1 MTIRHINIFL
11 AVCEAGENT
20 TKAAE
25 LLHMSQPAVSLAIR
39 ELEDYYGVALFDR
52 IGRRL
57 CITEAGKRFWEYA
70 SHIST
75 MFDDMEKTLRDW
87 GHLGVLRVGA
97 SITVGSRFLPGYVK
111 TFLSQ
116 HPGLEIRAQIA
127 STEVLTG
134 NMIVRNVTIDVSNPG
149 GLSTSQ
155 SASAT
160 VNGVGSSSGGTF
172 AYASSGQITAKAAGD
187 LDTLSVKEGDRVEK
201 GTVLY
206 ELDPAEAQKATEEAK
221 KSLTEAEKG
230 VTAAAE
236 RLQAAQKQLAETE
249 EEYQK
254 LLASKADLTVTAP
267 FDGKL
272 VEAASLLPDAEIT
285 AGQKLATLVSSNRLK
300 LSLYYSYA
308 YLDQLQVGQEA
319 AVSIPAVMASVPG
332 KISEINKVEFVT
344 PEGSK
349 CFEVVVA
356 LDNPGTLTEGMA
368 ASAGLTVGG
377 QAVYPYQNGKLAYQ
391 ETREVTAKV
400 PGPLKTSFLHNHAP
414 VKKGQAILV
423 LGPDELDKQ
432 LEEKRESVT
441 SARESV
447 DSARTAVES
456 AQETLASAR
465 DKVKKALEQEADM
478 AVKAP
483 ITGTVLTCLLEQG
496 EKADAGQLGILL
508 ADTSVMRIDIQV
520 DERNVSRVKTGMTCT
535 ITQTG
540 LGGEENTFEGTVESV
555 SLTGKS
561 ENGVSFFPAVVKVDN
576 GDGAMLNGMSIEY
589 ELVLAQSEDCL
600 VVPAQAVQYTEQGSC
615 LFVKADRRPD
625 NAVDL
630 GDGVEIPRGFYAV
643 PVETGLSNSAQVEIK
658 SGVEEGMEVFTQK
671 LVESGSSFDMM

>member
-1 MTIRHINIFL
+1 MRLLQKKEGAPAKGLPRRILPLALAAAVLAAGGFGAVRLLGGGGGGEQIVTDLVTRDTIQST
-11 AVCEAGENT
+11 VKGSG
-20 TKAAE
+20 AASARE
-25 LLHMSQPAVSLAIR
+25 SVSL
-39 ELEDYYGVALFDR
+39 
-52 IGRRL
+52 
-57 CITEAGKRFWEYA
+57 
-70 SHIST
+70 
-75 MFDDMEKTLRDW
+75 
-87 GHLGVLRVGA
+87 
-97 SITVGSRFLPGYVK
+97 
-111 TFLSQ
+111 
-116 HPGLEIRAQIA
+116 
-127 STEVLTG
+127 
-134 NMIVRNVTIDVSNPG
+134 NPPV
-149 GLSTSQ
+149 
-155 SASAT
+155 SAT
-160 VNGVGSSSGGTF
+160 VL
-172 AYASSGQITAKAAGD
+172 A
-187 LDTLSVKEGDRVEK
+187 LHVKEGDRVEK

-236 RLQAAQKQLAETE
+236 RLQAAQKQLSETE

-285 AGQKLATLVSSNRLK
+285 AGQKIATLVSSNRLK

-308 YLDQLQVGQEA
+308 YLDQLRVGQEA

-496 EKADAGQLGILL
+496 EKADSGQLGILL

>member
-1 MTIRHINIFL
+1 MRLFQKKEGAPAKGLPRRILPLALAAALLAAGGFGAVRLLGGGGGGEQIVTDLVTRDTIQST
-11 AVCEAGENT
+11 VKGSG
-20 TKAAE
+20 AASARE
-25 LLHMSQPAVSLAIR
+25 SVSL
-39 ELEDYYGVALFDR
+39 
-52 IGRRL
+52 
-57 CITEAGKRFWEYA
+57 
-70 SHIST
+70 
-75 MFDDMEKTLRDW
+75 
-87 GHLGVLRVGA
+87 
-97 SITVGSRFLPGYVK
+97 
-111 TFLSQ
+111 
-116 HPGLEIRAQIA
+116 
-127 STEVLTG
+127 
-134 NMIVRNVTIDVSNPG
+134 NPPV
-149 GLSTSQ
+149 
-155 SASAT
+155 SAT
-160 VNGVGSSSGGTF
+160 VL
-172 AYASSGQITAKAAGD
+172 A
-187 LDTLSVKEGDRVEK
+187 LHVKEGDRVEK

-236 RLQAAQKQLAETE
+236 RLQAAQKQLSETE

-308 YLDQLQVGQEA
+308 YLDQLRVGQEA

-496 EKADAGQLGILL
+496 EKADSGQLGILL

>member
-1 MTIRHINIFL
+1 MRLFQKKEGAPAKGLPRRILPLALAAAVLAAGGFGAVRLLGGGGGGEQIVTDLVTRDTIQST
-11 AVCEAGENT
+11 VKGSG
-20 TKAAE
+20 AASARE
-25 LLHMSQPAVSLAIR
+25 SVSL
-39 ELEDYYGVALFDR
+39 
-52 IGRRL
+52 
-57 CITEAGKRFWEYA
+57 
-70 SHIST
+70 
-75 MFDDMEKTLRDW
+75 
-87 GHLGVLRVGA
+87 
-97 SITVGSRFLPGYVK
+97 
-111 TFLSQ
+111 
-116 HPGLEIRAQIA
+116 
-127 STEVLTG
+127 
-134 NMIVRNVTIDVSNPG
+134 NPPV
-149 GLSTSQ
+149 
-155 SASAT
+155 SAT
-160 VNGVGSSSGGTF
+160 VL
-172 AYASSGQITAKAAGD
+172 A
-187 LDTLSVKEGDRVEK
+187 LHVKEGDRVEK

-236 RLQAAQKQLAETE
+236 RLQAAQKQLSETE

-308 YLDQLQVGQEA
+308 YLDQLRVGQEA

-332 KISEINKVEFVT
+332 KISQINKVEFVT

-456 AQETLASAR
+456 AQEALASAR
-465 DKVKKALEQEADM
+465 EKVKKALEQEADM
-478 AVKAP
+478 AVRAP

-508 ADTSVMRIDIQV
+508 ADTSEMRIDIQV
-520 DERNVSRVKTGMTCT
+520 DERNVSRVKNGMTCT

>member
-1 MTIRHINIFL
+1 MRLFQKKEGAPAKGLPRRILPLALAAAVLAAGGFGAVRLLGGVGGGEQIVTDLVTRDTIQST
-11 AVCEAGENT
+11 VKGSG
-20 TKAAE
+20 AASARE
-25 LLHMSQPAVSLAIR
+25 SVSL
-39 ELEDYYGVALFDR
+39 
-52 IGRRL
+52 
-57 CITEAGKRFWEYA
+57 
-70 SHIST
+70 
-75 MFDDMEKTLRDW
+75 
-87 GHLGVLRVGA
+87 
-97 SITVGSRFLPGYVK
+97 
-111 TFLSQ
+111 
-116 HPGLEIRAQIA
+116 
-127 STEVLTG
+127 
-134 NMIVRNVTIDVSNPG
+134 NPPV
-149 GLSTSQ
+149 
-155 SASAT
+155 SAT
-160 VNGVGSSSGGTF
+160 VL
-172 AYASSGQITAKAAGD
+172 A
-187 LDTLSVKEGDRVEK
+187 LHVKEGDRVEK

-236 RLQAAQKQLAETE
+236 RLQAAQKQLSETE

-308 YLDQLQVGQEA
+308 YLDQLRVGQEA

-496 EKADAGQLGILL
+496 EKADSGQLGILL

-630 GDGVEIPRGFYAV
+630 GDGVDIPRGFYAV

>member
-1 MTIRHINIFL
+1 MRLFQKKEGAPAKGLPRRILPLALAAAVLAAGGFGAVRLLGGGGGGEQIVTDLVTRDTIQST
-11 AVCEAGENT
+11 VKGSG
-20 TKAAE
+20 AASARE
-25 LLHMSQPAVSLAIR
+25 SVSL
-39 ELEDYYGVALFDR
+39 
-52 IGRRL
+52 
-57 CITEAGKRFWEYA
+57 
-70 SHIST
+70 
-75 MFDDMEKTLRDW
+75 
-87 GHLGVLRVGA
+87 
-97 SITVGSRFLPGYVK
+97 
-111 TFLSQ
+111 
-116 HPGLEIRAQIA
+116 
-127 STEVLTG
+127 
-134 NMIVRNVTIDVSNPG
+134 NPPV
-149 GLSTSQ
+149 
-155 SASAT
+155 SAT
-160 VNGVGSSSGGTF
+160 VL
-172 AYASSGQITAKAAGD
+172 A
-187 LDTLSVKEGDRVEK
+187 LHVKEGDRVEK

-236 RLQAAQKQLAETE
+236 RLQAAQKQLSETE

-308 YLDQLQVGQEA
+308 YLDQLRVGQEA

-423 LGPDELDKQ
+423 LGPNELDKQ

>member
-1 MTIRHINIFL
+1 MTQLRKNMEQAGGTRRGLPRKLLAVTLTAALLAAGGYGAVRLLGSRSGGEQIVTDIVTRDTIRST
-11 AVCEAGENT
+11 VKGT
-20 TKAAE
+20 GAASARE
-25 LLHMSQPAVSLAIR
+25 SVSL
-39 ELEDYYGVALFDR
+39 
-52 IGRRL
+52 
-57 CITEAGKRFWEYA
+57 
-70 SHIST
+70 
-75 MFDDMEKTLRDW
+75 
-87 GHLGVLRVGA
+87 
-97 SITVGSRFLPGYVK
+97 
-111 TFLSQ
+111 
-116 HPGLEIRAQIA
+116 
-127 STEVLTG
+127 
-134 NMIVRNVTIDVSNPG
+134 NPPA
-149 GLSTSQ
+149 T
-155 SASAT
+155 AT
-160 VNGVGSSSGGTF
+160 VL
-172 AYASSGQITAKAAGD
+172 A
-187 LDTLSVKEGDRVEK
+187 LHVKEGDRVEK

-206 ELDPAEAQKATEEAK
+206 ELDPAEVQKATEEAR
-221 KSLTEAEKG
+221 KSLAEAEKG
-230 VTAAAE
+230 VASAAE
-236 RLQAAQKQLAETE
+236 RLQAAQKQLSEVE
-249 EEYQK
+249 REYQK
-254 LLASKADLTVTAP
+254 LQESRAELTVTAP

-272 VEAASLLPDAEIT
+272 VDVATLLPDAEVS

-308 YLDQLQVGQEA
+308 YLEQLQVGQ
-319 AVSIPAVMASVPG
+319 AVSVSVPAVMASLPG
-332 KISEINKVEFVT
+332 SISEINRVEFIT

-349 CFEVVVA
+349 CFEVVVS
-356 LDNPGTLTEGMA
+356 LDNPGTLTEGMT
-368 ASAGLTVGG
+368 ASAALTAADGS
-377 QAVYPYQNGKLAYQ
+377 AIYPYQGGKLAYQ
-391 ETREVTAKV
+391 ELREVAAKV
-400 PGPLKTSFLHNHAP
+400 AGPLKTSYLNNYAP
-414 VKKGQAILV
+414 VKKGQTILV
-423 LGPDELDKQ
+423 LGPEELEKQ
-432 LEEKRESVT
+432 LEEKRESVQ

-447 DSARTAVES
+447 NSAQTAAESAR
-456 AQETLASAR
+456 ETLAGAQDR
-465 DKVKKALEQEADM
+465 VKKALEQEETM

-483 ITGTVLTCLLEQG
+483 ISGTVLTCLLEQG

>member
-1 MTIRHINIFL
+1 MRLFQKKEGAPAKGLPRRILPLALAAAVLAAGGFGAVRLLGGGGGGEQIVTDLVTRDTIQST
-11 AVCEAGENT
+11 VKGSG
-20 TKAAE
+20 AASARE
-25 LLHMSQPAVSLAIR
+25 SVSL
-39 ELEDYYGVALFDR
+39 
-52 IGRRL
+52 
-57 CITEAGKRFWEYA
+57 
-70 SHIST
+70 
-75 MFDDMEKTLRDW
+75 
-87 GHLGVLRVGA
+87 
-97 SITVGSRFLPGYVK
+97 
-111 TFLSQ
+111 
-116 HPGLEIRAQIA
+116 
-127 STEVLTG
+127 
-134 NMIVRNVTIDVSNPG
+134 NPPV
-149 GLSTSQ
+149 
-155 SASAT
+155 SAT
-160 VNGVGSSSGGTF
+160 VL
-172 AYASSGQITAKAAGD
+172 A
-187 LDTLSVKEGDRVEK
+187 LHVKEGDRVEK

-236 RLQAAQKQLAETE
+236 RLQAAQKQLSETE

-285 AGQKLATLVSSNRLK
+285 AGQKIATLVSSNRLK

-308 YLDQLQVGQEA
+308 YLDQLRVGQEA

-368 ASAGLTVGG
+368 ASAGLTVVG

-391 ETREVTAKV
+391 ETLEVTAKV

>member
-1 MTIRHINIFL
+1 MRLFQKKEGAPAKGLPRRILPLALAAAVLAAGGFGAVRLLGGVGGGEQIVTDLVTRDTIQST
-11 AVCEAGENT
+11 VKGSG
-20 TKAAE
+20 AASARE
-25 LLHMSQPAVSLAIR
+25 SVSL
-39 ELEDYYGVALFDR
+39 
-52 IGRRL
+52 
-57 CITEAGKRFWEYA
+57 
-70 SHIST
+70 
-75 MFDDMEKTLRDW
+75 
-87 GHLGVLRVGA
+87 
-97 SITVGSRFLPGYVK
+97 
-111 TFLSQ
+111 
-116 HPGLEIRAQIA
+116 
-127 STEVLTG
+127 
-134 NMIVRNVTIDVSNPG
+134 NPPV
-149 GLSTSQ
+149 
-155 SASAT
+155 SAT
-160 VNGVGSSSGGTF
+160 VL
-172 AYASSGQITAKAAGD
+172 A
-187 LDTLSVKEGDRVEK
+187 LHVKEGDRVEK

-236 RLQAAQKQLAETE
+236 RLQAAQKQLSETE

-285 AGQKLATLVSSNRLK
+285 AGQKIATLVSSNRLK

-308 YLDQLQVGQEA
+308 YLDQLRVGQEA

-496 EKADAGQLGILL
+496 EKADSGQLGILL

-540 LGGEENTFEGTVESV
+540 LVGEENTFEGTVESV

>member
-1 MTIRHINIFL
+1 MRLFQKKEGAPAKGLPRRILPLALAAAVLAAGGFGAVRLLGGVGGGEQIVTDLVTRDTIQST
-11 AVCEAGENT
+11 VKGSG
-20 TKAAE
+20 AASARE
-25 LLHMSQPAVSLAIR
+25 SVSL
-39 ELEDYYGVALFDR
+39 
-52 IGRRL
+52 
-57 CITEAGKRFWEYA
+57 
-70 SHIST
+70 
-75 MFDDMEKTLRDW
+75 
-87 GHLGVLRVGA
+87 
-97 SITVGSRFLPGYVK
+97 
-111 TFLSQ
+111 
-116 HPGLEIRAQIA
+116 
-127 STEVLTG
+127 
-134 NMIVRNVTIDVSNPG
+134 NPPV
-149 GLSTSQ
+149 
-155 SASAT
+155 SAT
-160 VNGVGSSSGGTF
+160 VL
-172 AYASSGQITAKAAGD
+172 A
-187 LDTLSVKEGDRVEK
+187 LHVKEGDRVEK

-236 RLQAAQKQLAETE
+236 RLQAAQKQLSETE

-308 YLDQLQVGQEA
+308 YLDQLRVGQEA

-456 AQETLASAR
+456 AQETLTSAR

-496 EKADAGQLGILL
+496 EKADSGQLGILL

>member
-1 MTIRHINIFL
+1 MRLFQKKEGAPAKGLPRRILPLALAAAVLAAGGFGAVRLLGGVGGGEQIVTDLVTRDTIQST
-11 AVCEAGENT
+11 VKGSG
-20 TKAAE
+20 AASARE
-25 LLHMSQPAVSLAIR
+25 SVSL
-39 ELEDYYGVALFDR
+39 
-52 IGRRL
+52 
-57 CITEAGKRFWEYA
+57 
-70 SHIST
+70 
-75 MFDDMEKTLRDW
+75 
-87 GHLGVLRVGA
+87 
-97 SITVGSRFLPGYVK
+97 
-111 TFLSQ
+111 
-116 HPGLEIRAQIA
+116 
-127 STEVLTG
+127 
-134 NMIVRNVTIDVSNPG
+134 NPPV
-149 GLSTSQ
+149 
-155 SASAT
+155 SAT
-160 VNGVGSSSGGTF
+160 VL
-172 AYASSGQITAKAAGD
+172 A
-187 LDTLSVKEGDRVEK
+187 LHVKEGDRVEK

-236 RLQAAQKQLAETE
+236 RLQAAQKQLSETE

-308 YLDQLQVGQEA
+308 YLDQLRVGQEA
-319 AVSIPAVMASVPG
+319 AVSIPAVMASIPG

-496 EKADAGQLGILL
+496 EKADSGQLGILL

>member
-1 MTIRHINIFL
+1 MRLFQKKEGAPAKGLPRRILPLALAAAVLTAGGFGAVRLLGGGGGGEQIVTDLVTRDTIQST
-11 AVCEAGENT
+11 VKGSG
-20 TKAAE
+20 AASARE
-25 LLHMSQPAVSLAIR
+25 SVSL
-39 ELEDYYGVALFDR
+39 
-52 IGRRL
+52 
-57 CITEAGKRFWEYA
+57 
-70 SHIST
+70 
-75 MFDDMEKTLRDW
+75 
-87 GHLGVLRVGA
+87 
-97 SITVGSRFLPGYVK
+97 
-111 TFLSQ
+111 
-116 HPGLEIRAQIA
+116 
-127 STEVLTG
+127 
-134 NMIVRNVTIDVSNPG
+134 NPPV
-149 GLSTSQ
+149 
-155 SASAT
+155 SAT
-160 VNGVGSSSGGTF
+160 VL
-172 AYASSGQITAKAAGD
+172 A
-187 LDTLSVKEGDRVEK
+187 LHVKEGDRVEK

-236 RLQAAQKQLAETE
+236 RLQAAQKQLSETE
-249 EEYQK
+249 EEFQK

-285 AGQKLATLVSSNRLK
+285 AGQKIATLVSSNRLK

-308 YLDQLQVGQEA
+308 YLDQLRVGQEA

-456 AQETLASAR
+456 AQETLTSAR

-496 EKADAGQLGILL
+496 EKADSGQLGILL

>member
-1 MTIRHINIFL
+1 MRLFQKKEGAPAKGLPRRILPLALAAAVLAAGGFGAVRLLGGVGGGEQIVTDLVTRDTIQST
-11 AVCEAGENT
+11 VKGSG
-20 TKAAE
+20 AASARE
-25 LLHMSQPAVSLAIR
+25 SVSL
-39 ELEDYYGVALFDR
+39 
-52 IGRRL
+52 
-57 CITEAGKRFWEYA
+57 
-70 SHIST
+70 
-75 MFDDMEKTLRDW
+75 
-87 GHLGVLRVGA
+87 
-97 SITVGSRFLPGYVK
+97 
-111 TFLSQ
+111 
-116 HPGLEIRAQIA
+116 
-127 STEVLTG
+127 
-134 NMIVRNVTIDVSNPG
+134 NPPV
-149 GLSTSQ
+149 
-155 SASAT
+155 SAT
-160 VNGVGSSSGGTF
+160 VL
-172 AYASSGQITAKAAGD
+172 A
-187 LDTLSVKEGDRVEK
+187 LHVKEGDRVEK

-221 KSLTEAEKG
+221 KSLTEADKG

-236 RLQAAQKQLAETE
+236 RLQAAQKQLSETE

-285 AGQKLATLVSSNRLK
+285 AGQKIATLVSSNRLK

-308 YLDQLQVGQEA
+308 YLDQLRVGQEA

-456 AQETLASAR
+456 AQETLTSAR

-496 EKADAGQLGILL
+496 EKADSGQLGILL

>member
-1 MTIRHINIFL
+1 MRLFQKKEGAPAKGLPRRILPLALAAAVLAAGGFGAVRLLGGGGGGEQIVTDLVTRDTIQST
-11 AVCEAGENT
+11 VKGSG
-20 TKAAE
+20 AASARE
-25 LLHMSQPAVSLAIR
+25 SVSL
-39 ELEDYYGVALFDR
+39 
-52 IGRRL
+52 
-57 CITEAGKRFWEYA
+57 
-70 SHIST
+70 
-75 MFDDMEKTLRDW
+75 
-87 GHLGVLRVGA
+87 
-97 SITVGSRFLPGYVK
+97 
-111 TFLSQ
+111 
-116 HPGLEIRAQIA
+116 
-127 STEVLTG
+127 
-134 NMIVRNVTIDVSNPG
+134 NPPV
-149 GLSTSQ
+149 
-155 SASAT
+155 SAT
-160 VNGVGSSSGGTF
+160 VL
-172 AYASSGQITAKAAGD
+172 A
-187 LDTLSVKEGDRVEK
+187 LHVKEGDRVEK

-236 RLQAAQKQLAETE
+236 RLQAAQKQLSETE

-285 AGQKLATLVSSNRLK
+285 AGQKIATLVSSNRLK

-308 YLDQLQVGQEA
+308 YLDQLRVGQEA

-456 AQETLASAR
+456 AQEALTSAR

>member
-1 MTIRHINIFL
+1 MRLFQKKEGAPAKGLPRRILPLALAAALLAAGGFGAVRLLGGGGGGEQIVTDLVTRDTIQST
-11 AVCEAGENT
+11 VKGSG
-20 TKAAE
+20 AASARE
-25 LLHMSQPAVSLAIR
+25 SVSL
-39 ELEDYYGVALFDR
+39 
-52 IGRRL
+52 
-57 CITEAGKRFWEYA
+57 
-70 SHIST
+70 
-75 MFDDMEKTLRDW
+75 
-87 GHLGVLRVGA
+87 
-97 SITVGSRFLPGYVK
+97 
-111 TFLSQ
+111 
-116 HPGLEIRAQIA
+116 
-127 STEVLTG
+127 
-134 NMIVRNVTIDVSNPG
+134 NPPV
-149 GLSTSQ
+149 
-155 SASAT
+155 SAT
-160 VNGVGSSSGGTF
+160 VL
-172 AYASSGQITAKAAGD
+172 A
-187 LDTLSVKEGDRVEK
+187 LHVKEGDRVEK

-236 RLQAAQKQLAETE
+236 RLQAAQKQLSETE

-308 YLDQLQVGQEA
+308 YLDQLRVGQEA

>member
-1 MTIRHINIFL
+1 MRLFQKKEGAPAKGLPRRILPLALAAAVLAAGGFGAVRLLGGGGGGEQIVTDLVTRDTIQST
-11 AVCEAGENT
+11 VKGSG
-20 TKAAE
+20 AASARE
-25 LLHMSQPAVSLAIR
+25 SVSL
-39 ELEDYYGVALFDR
+39 
-52 IGRRL
+52 
-57 CITEAGKRFWEYA
+57 
-70 SHIST
+70 
-75 MFDDMEKTLRDW
+75 
-87 GHLGVLRVGA
+87 
-97 SITVGSRFLPGYVK
+97 
-111 TFLSQ
+111 
-116 HPGLEIRAQIA
+116 
-127 STEVLTG
+127 
-134 NMIVRNVTIDVSNPG
+134 NPPV
-149 GLSTSQ
+149 
-155 SASAT
+155 SAT
-160 VNGVGSSSGGTF
+160 VL
-172 AYASSGQITAKAAGD
+172 A
-187 LDTLSVKEGDRVEK
+187 LHVKEGDRVDK

-236 RLQAAQKQLAETE
+236 RLQAAQKQLSETE

-285 AGQKLATLVSSNRLK
+285 AGQKIATLVSSNRLK

-308 YLDQLQVGQEA
+308 YLDQLRVGQEA

-496 EKADAGQLGILL
+496 EKADSGQLGILL

>member
-1 MTIRHINIFL
+1 MRLFQKKEGAPAKGLPRRILPLALAAAVLAAGGFGAVRLLGGGGGGEQIVTDLVTRDTIQST
-11 AVCEAGENT
+11 VKGSG
-20 TKAAE
+20 AASARE
-25 LLHMSQPAVSLAIR
+25 SVSL
-39 ELEDYYGVALFDR
+39 
-52 IGRRL
+52 
-57 CITEAGKRFWEYA
+57 
-70 SHIST
+70 
-75 MFDDMEKTLRDW
+75 
-87 GHLGVLRVGA
+87 
-97 SITVGSRFLPGYVK
+97 
-111 TFLSQ
+111 
-116 HPGLEIRAQIA
+116 
-127 STEVLTG
+127 
-134 NMIVRNVTIDVSNPG
+134 NPPV
-149 GLSTSQ
+149 
-155 SASAT
+155 SAT
-160 VNGVGSSSGGTF
+160 VL
-172 AYASSGQITAKAAGD
+172 A
-187 LDTLSVKEGDRVEK
+187 LHVKEGDRVDK

-236 RLQAAQKQLAETE
+236 RLQAAQKQLSETE

-308 YLDQLQVGQEA
+308 YLDQLRVGQEA

>member
-1 MTIRHINIFL
+1 MRLFQKKEGAPAKGLPRRILPLALAAALLAAGGFGAVRLLGGGGGGEQIVTDLVTRDTIQST
-11 AVCEAGENT
+11 VKGSG
-20 TKAAE
+20 AASARE
-25 LLHMSQPAVSLAIR
+25 SVSL
-39 ELEDYYGVALFDR
+39 
-52 IGRRL
+52 
-57 CITEAGKRFWEYA
+57 
-70 SHIST
+70 
-75 MFDDMEKTLRDW
+75 
-87 GHLGVLRVGA
+87 
-97 SITVGSRFLPGYVK
+97 
-111 TFLSQ
+111 
-116 HPGLEIRAQIA
+116 
-127 STEVLTG
+127 
-134 NMIVRNVTIDVSNPG
+134 NPPV
-149 GLSTSQ
+149 
-155 SASAT
+155 SAT
-160 VNGVGSSSGGTF
+160 VL
-172 AYASSGQITAKAAGD
+172 A
-187 LDTLSVKEGDRVEK
+187 LHVKEGDRVEK

-236 RLQAAQKQLAETE
+236 RLQAAQKQLSETE

-308 YLDQLQVGQEA
+308 YLDQLRVGQEA

-456 AQETLASAR
+456 AQETLTSAR

-496 EKADAGQLGILL
+496 EKADSGQLGILL

>member
-1 MTIRHINIFL
+1 MRLFQKKEGAPAKGLPRRILPLALAAAVLAAGGFGAVRLLGGVGGGEQIVTDLVTRDTIQST
-11 AVCEAGENT
+11 VKGSG
-20 TKAAE
+20 AASARE
-25 LLHMSQPAVSLAIR
+25 SVSL
-39 ELEDYYGVALFDR
+39 
-52 IGRRL
+52 
-57 CITEAGKRFWEYA
+57 
-70 SHIST
+70 
-75 MFDDMEKTLRDW
+75 
-87 GHLGVLRVGA
+87 
-97 SITVGSRFLPGYVK
+97 
-111 TFLSQ
+111 
-116 HPGLEIRAQIA
+116 
-127 STEVLTG
+127 
-134 NMIVRNVTIDVSNPG
+134 NPPV
-149 GLSTSQ
+149 
-155 SASAT
+155 SAT
-160 VNGVGSSSGGTF
+160 VL
-172 AYASSGQITAKAAGD
+172 A
-187 LDTLSVKEGDRVEK
+187 LHVKEGDRVEK

-221 KSLTEAEKG
+221 KSLTEADKG

-236 RLQAAQKQLAETE
+236 RLQAAQKQLSETE

-308 YLDQLQVGQEA
+308 YLDQLRVGQEA

-496 EKADAGQLGILL
+496 EKADSGQLGILL

>member
-1 MTIRHINIFL
+1 MRLFQKKEGTPAKGLPRRILPLALAAAVLAAGGFGAVRLLGGVGGGEQIVTDLVTRDTIQST
-11 AVCEAGENT
+11 VKGSG
-20 TKAAE
+20 AASARE
-25 LLHMSQPAVSLAIR
+25 SVSL
-39 ELEDYYGVALFDR
+39 
-52 IGRRL
+52 
-57 CITEAGKRFWEYA
+57 
-70 SHIST
+70 
-75 MFDDMEKTLRDW
+75 
-87 GHLGVLRVGA
+87 
-97 SITVGSRFLPGYVK
+97 
-111 TFLSQ
+111 
-116 HPGLEIRAQIA
+116 
-127 STEVLTG
+127 
-134 NMIVRNVTIDVSNPG
+134 NPPV
-149 GLSTSQ
+149 
-155 SASAT
+155 SAT
-160 VNGVGSSSGGTF
+160 VL
-172 AYASSGQITAKAAGD
+172 A
-187 LDTLSVKEGDRVEK
+187 LHVKEGDRVEK

-236 RLQAAQKQLAETE
+236 RLQAAQKQLSETE
-249 EEYQK
+249 EEFQK

-285 AGQKLATLVSSNRLK
+285 AGQKIATLVSSNRLK

-308 YLDQLQVGQEA
+308 YLDQLRVGQEA

-414 VKKGQAILV
+414 VKQGQAILV

-600 VVPAQAVQYTEQGSC
+600 VVPSQAVQYTEQGSC

>member
-1 MTIRHINIFL
+1 MRLFQKKEGAPAKGLPRRILPLALAAAVLAAGGFGAVRLLGGGGGGEQIVTDLVTRDTIQST
-11 AVCEAGENT
+11 VKGSG
-20 TKAAE
+20 AASARE
-25 LLHMSQPAVSLAIR
+25 SVSL
-39 ELEDYYGVALFDR
+39 
-52 IGRRL
+52 
-57 CITEAGKRFWEYA
+57 
-70 SHIST
+70 
-75 MFDDMEKTLRDW
+75 
-87 GHLGVLRVGA
+87 
-97 SITVGSRFLPGYVK
+97 
-111 TFLSQ
+111 
-116 HPGLEIRAQIA
+116 
-127 STEVLTG
+127 
-134 NMIVRNVTIDVSNPG
+134 NPPV
-149 GLSTSQ
+149 
-155 SASAT
+155 SAT
-160 VNGVGSSSGGTF
+160 VL
-172 AYASSGQITAKAAGD
+172 A
-187 LDTLSVKEGDRVEK
+187 LHVKEGDRVEK

-236 RLQAAQKQLAETE
+236 RLQAAQKQLSETE

-308 YLDQLQVGQEA
+308 YLDQLRVGQEA

-432 LEEKRESVT
+432 LEEKRESVI

-496 EKADAGQLGILL
+496 EKADSGQLGILL

>member
-1 MTIRHINIFL
+1 MRLFQKKEGAPAKGLPRRILPLALAAAVLAAGGFGAVRLLGGGGGGEQIVTDLVTRDTIQST
-11 AVCEAGENT
+11 VKGSG
-20 TKAAE
+20 AASARE
-25 LLHMSQPAVSLAIR
+25 SVSL
-39 ELEDYYGVALFDR
+39 
-52 IGRRL
+52 
-57 CITEAGKRFWEYA
+57 
-70 SHIST
+70 
-75 MFDDMEKTLRDW
+75 
-87 GHLGVLRVGA
+87 
-97 SITVGSRFLPGYVK
+97 
-111 TFLSQ
+111 
-116 HPGLEIRAQIA
+116 
-127 STEVLTG
+127 
-134 NMIVRNVTIDVSNPG
+134 NPPV
-149 GLSTSQ
+149 
-155 SASAT
+155 SAT
-160 VNGVGSSSGGTF
+160 VL
-172 AYASSGQITAKAAGD
+172 A
-187 LDTLSVKEGDRVEK
+187 LHVKEGDRVEK

-236 RLQAAQKQLAETE
+236 RLQAAQKQLSETE

-272 VEAASLLPDAEIT
+272 VEAASLLPDTEIT
-285 AGQKLATLVSSNRLK
+285 AGQKIATLVISNRLK

-308 YLDQLQVGQEA
+308 YLDQLRVGQEA

-561 ENGVSFFPAVVKVDN
+561 EKGVSFFPAVVKVDN

>member
-1 MTIRHINIFL
+1 MRLFQKKEGAPAKGLPRRILPLALAAAVLAAGGFGAVRLLGGVGGGEQIVTDLVTRDTIQST
-11 AVCEAGENT
+11 VKGSG
-20 TKAAE
+20 AASARE
-25 LLHMSQPAVSLAIR
+25 SVSL
-39 ELEDYYGVALFDR
+39 
-52 IGRRL
+52 
-57 CITEAGKRFWEYA
+57 
-70 SHIST
+70 
-75 MFDDMEKTLRDW
+75 
-87 GHLGVLRVGA
+87 
-97 SITVGSRFLPGYVK
+97 
-111 TFLSQ
+111 
-116 HPGLEIRAQIA
+116 
-127 STEVLTG
+127 
-134 NMIVRNVTIDVSNPG
+134 NPPV
-149 GLSTSQ
+149 
-155 SASAT
+155 SAT
-160 VNGVGSSSGGTF
+160 VL
-172 AYASSGQITAKAAGD
+172 A
-187 LDTLSVKEGDRVEK
+187 LHVKEGDRVEK

-236 RLQAAQKQLAETE
+236 RLQAAQKQLSETE

-285 AGQKLATLVSSNRLK
+285 AGQKIATLVSSNRLK

-308 YLDQLQVGQEA
+308 YLDQLRVGQEA

>member
-1 MTIRHINIFL
+1 MRLFQKKEGAPAKGLPRRILPLALAAAVLAAVGFGAVRLLGGVGGGEQIVTDLVTRDTIQST
-11 AVCEAGENT
+11 VKGSG
-20 TKAAE
+20 AASARE
-25 LLHMSQPAVSLAIR
+25 SVSL
-39 ELEDYYGVALFDR
+39 
-52 IGRRL
+52 
-57 CITEAGKRFWEYA
+57 
-70 SHIST
+70 
-75 MFDDMEKTLRDW
+75 
-87 GHLGVLRVGA
+87 
-97 SITVGSRFLPGYVK
+97 
-111 TFLSQ
+111 
-116 HPGLEIRAQIA
+116 
-127 STEVLTG
+127 
-134 NMIVRNVTIDVSNPG
+134 NPPV
-149 GLSTSQ
+149 
-155 SASAT
+155 SAT
-160 VNGVGSSSGGTF
+160 VL
-172 AYASSGQITAKAAGD
+172 A
-187 LDTLSVKEGDRVEK
+187 LHVKEGDRVEK

-236 RLQAAQKQLAETE
+236 RLQAAQKQLSETE

-272 VEAASLLPDAEIT
+272 VEAASLLPDTEIT
-285 AGQKLATLVSSNRLK
+285 AGQKIATLVSSNRLK

-308 YLDQLQVGQEA
+308 YLDQLRVGQEA

-456 AQETLASAR
+456 AQETLASAL

>member
-1 MTIRHINIFL
+1 MRLFQKKEGAPAKGLPRRILPLALAAAVLAAGGFGAVRLLGGVGGGEQIVTDLVTRDTIQST
-11 AVCEAGENT
+11 VKGSG
-20 TKAAE
+20 AASARE
-25 LLHMSQPAVSLAIR
+25 SVSL
-39 ELEDYYGVALFDR
+39 
-52 IGRRL
+52 
-57 CITEAGKRFWEYA
+57 
-70 SHIST
+70 
-75 MFDDMEKTLRDW
+75 
-87 GHLGVLRVGA
+87 
-97 SITVGSRFLPGYVK
+97 
-111 TFLSQ
+111 
-116 HPGLEIRAQIA
+116 
-127 STEVLTG
+127 
-134 NMIVRNVTIDVSNPG
+134 NPPV
-149 GLSTSQ
+149 
-155 SASAT
+155 SAT
-160 VNGVGSSSGGTF
+160 VL
-172 AYASSGQITAKAAGD
+172 A
-187 LDTLSVKEGDRVEK
+187 LHVKEGDRVEK

-236 RLQAAQKQLAETE
+236 RLQAAQKQLSETE

-308 YLDQLQVGQEA
+308 YLDQLRVGQEA

-456 AQETLASAR
+456 AQETLASAL

-496 EKADAGQLGILL
+496 EKADSGQLGILL
-508 ADTSVMRIDIQV
+508 ADTSVMRIEIQV
-520 DERNVSRVKTGMTCT
+520 DERNVNRVKNGMTCT

-540 LGGEENTFEGTVESV
+540 LAGETTTFEGAVESV

-576 GDGAMLNGMSIEY
+576 RDGAMMNGMSIEY

-600 VVPAQAVQYTEQGSC
+600 VVPAQAVQDTEQGSC
-615 LFVKADRRPD
+615 LFVRADHRPD
-625 NAVDL
+625 NAIDL
-630 GDGVEIPRGFYAV
+630 GEDAEIPKGFFAV
-643 PVETGLSNSAQVEIK
+643 RVETGLSNSAQVEIK
-658 SGVEEGMEVFTQK
+658 SGVEEGMEIFTQK
-671 LVESGSSFDMM
+671 LVESDNSFDMM

>member
-1 MTIRHINIFL
+1 MRLFQKKEGAPAKGLPRRILPLALAAAVLAAGGFGAVRLLGGGGGGEQIVTDLVTRDTIQST
-11 AVCEAGENT
+11 VKGSG
-20 TKAAE
+20 AASARE
-25 LLHMSQPAVSLAIR
+25 SVSL
-39 ELEDYYGVALFDR
+39 
-52 IGRRL
+52 
-57 CITEAGKRFWEYA
+57 
-70 SHIST
+70 
-75 MFDDMEKTLRDW
+75 
-87 GHLGVLRVGA
+87 
-97 SITVGSRFLPGYVK
+97 
-111 TFLSQ
+111 
-116 HPGLEIRAQIA
+116 
-127 STEVLTG
+127 
-134 NMIVRNVTIDVSNPG
+134 NPPV
-149 GLSTSQ
+149 
-155 SASAT
+155 SAT
-160 VNGVGSSSGGTF
+160 VL
-172 AYASSGQITAKAAGD
+172 A
-187 LDTLSVKEGDRVEK
+187 LHVKEGDRVEK

-236 RLQAAQKQLAETE
+236 RLQAAQKQLSETE
-249 EEYQK
+249 EEFQK

-285 AGQKLATLVSSNRLK
+285 AGQKIATLVSSNRLK

-308 YLDQLQVGQEA
+308 YLDQLRVGQEA

-483 ITGTVLTCLLEQG
+483 IAGTVLTCLLEQG

>member
-1 MTIRHINIFL
+1 MRLFQKKEGAPAKGLPRRILPLALAAAVLAAGGFGAVRLLGGVGGGEQIVTDLVTRDTIQST
-11 AVCEAGENT
+11 VKGSG
-20 TKAAE
+20 AASARE
-25 LLHMSQPAVSLAIR
+25 SVSL
-39 ELEDYYGVALFDR
+39 
-52 IGRRL
+52 
-57 CITEAGKRFWEYA
+57 
-70 SHIST
+70 
-75 MFDDMEKTLRDW
+75 
-87 GHLGVLRVGA
+87 
-97 SITVGSRFLPGYVK
+97 
-111 TFLSQ
+111 
-116 HPGLEIRAQIA
+116 
-127 STEVLTG
+127 
-134 NMIVRNVTIDVSNPG
+134 NPPV
-149 GLSTSQ
+149 
-155 SASAT
+155 SAT
-160 VNGVGSSSGGTF
+160 VL
-172 AYASSGQITAKAAGD
+172 A
-187 LDTLSVKEGDRVEK
+187 LHVKEGDRVEK

-236 RLQAAQKQLAETE
+236 RLQAAQKQLSETE

-308 YLDQLQVGQEA
+308 YLDQLRVGQEA

-456 AQETLASAR
+456 AQETLASAL

-630 GDGVEIPRGFYAV
+630 GDGVDIPRGFYAV

>member
-1 MTIRHINIFL
+1 MRLFQKKEGAPAKGLPRRILPLALAAAVLAAGGFGAVRLLGGGGGGEQIVTDLVTRDTIQST
-11 AVCEAGENT
+11 VKGSG
-20 TKAAE
+20 AASARE
-25 LLHMSQPAVSLAIR
+25 SVSL
-39 ELEDYYGVALFDR
+39 
-52 IGRRL
+52 
-57 CITEAGKRFWEYA
+57 
-70 SHIST
+70 
-75 MFDDMEKTLRDW
+75 
-87 GHLGVLRVGA
+87 
-97 SITVGSRFLPGYVK
+97 
-111 TFLSQ
+111 
-116 HPGLEIRAQIA
+116 
-127 STEVLTG
+127 
-134 NMIVRNVTIDVSNPG
+134 NPPV
-149 GLSTSQ
+149 
-155 SASAT
+155 SAT
-160 VNGVGSSSGGTF
+160 VL
-172 AYASSGQITAKAAGD
+172 A
-187 LDTLSVKEGDRVEK
+187 LHVKEGDRVEK

-236 RLQAAQKQLAETE
+236 RLQAAQKQLSETE

-308 YLDQLQVGQEA
+308 YLDQLRVGQEA

-456 AQETLASAR
+456 AQETLTSAR

>member
-1 MTIRHINIFL
+1 MRLFQKKEGAPAKGLPRRILPLALAAAVLAAGGFGAVRLLGGVGGGEQIVTDLVTRDTIQST
-11 AVCEAGENT
+11 VKGSG
-20 TKAAE
+20 AASARE
-25 LLHMSQPAVSLAIR
+25 SVSL
-39 ELEDYYGVALFDR
+39 
-52 IGRRL
+52 
-57 CITEAGKRFWEYA
+57 
-70 SHIST
+70 
-75 MFDDMEKTLRDW
+75 
-87 GHLGVLRVGA
+87 
-97 SITVGSRFLPGYVK
+97 
-111 TFLSQ
+111 
-116 HPGLEIRAQIA
+116 
-127 STEVLTG
+127 
-134 NMIVRNVTIDVSNPG
+134 NPPV
-149 GLSTSQ
+149 
-155 SASAT
+155 SAT
-160 VNGVGSSSGGTF
+160 VL
-172 AYASSGQITAKAAGD
+172 A
-187 LDTLSVKEGDRVEK
+187 LHVKEGDRVEK

-236 RLQAAQKQLAETE
+236 RLQAAQKQLSETE

-308 YLDQLQVGQEA
+308 YLDQLRVGQEA

-456 AQETLASAR
+456 AQETLTSAR

-496 EKADAGQLGILL
+496 EKADSGQLGILL

-576 GDGAMLNGMSIEY
+576 GEGAMLNGMSIEY

>member
-1 MTIRHINIFL
+1 MRLFQKKEGAPAKGLPRRILPLALAAAVLAAGGFGAVRLLGGVGGGEQIVTDLVTRDTIQST
-11 AVCEAGENT
+11 VKGSG
-20 TKAAE
+20 AASARE
-25 LLHMSQPAVSLAIR
+25 SVSL
-39 ELEDYYGVALFDR
+39 
-52 IGRRL
+52 
-57 CITEAGKRFWEYA
+57 
-70 SHIST
+70 
-75 MFDDMEKTLRDW
+75 
-87 GHLGVLRVGA
+87 
-97 SITVGSRFLPGYVK
+97 
-111 TFLSQ
+111 
-116 HPGLEIRAQIA
+116 
-127 STEVLTG
+127 
-134 NMIVRNVTIDVSNPG
+134 NPPV
-149 GLSTSQ
+149 
-155 SASAT
+155 SAT
-160 VNGVGSSSGGTF
+160 VL
-172 AYASSGQITAKAAGD
+172 A
-187 LDTLSVKEGDRVEK
+187 LHVKEGDRVEK

-236 RLQAAQKQLAETE
+236 RLQAAQKQLSETE

-272 VEAASLLPDAEIT
+272 VEAASLLPDTEIT
-285 AGQKLATLVSSNRLK
+285 AGQKIATLVSSNRLK

-308 YLDQLQVGQEA
+308 YLDQLRVGQEA

-630 GDGVEIPRGFYAV
+630 GDGVDIPRGFYAV

>member
-1 MTIRHINIFL
+1 MRLFQKKEGAPAKGLPRRILPLALAAAVLAAGGFGAVRLLGGVGGGEQIVTDLVTRDTIQST
-11 AVCEAGENT
+11 VKGSG
-20 TKAAE
+20 AASARE
-25 LLHMSQPAVSLAIR
+25 SVSL
-39 ELEDYYGVALFDR
+39 
-52 IGRRL
+52 
-57 CITEAGKRFWEYA
+57 
-70 SHIST
+70 
-75 MFDDMEKTLRDW
+75 
-87 GHLGVLRVGA
+87 
-97 SITVGSRFLPGYVK
+97 
-111 TFLSQ
+111 
-116 HPGLEIRAQIA
+116 
-127 STEVLTG
+127 
-134 NMIVRNVTIDVSNPG
+134 NPPV
-149 GLSTSQ
+149 
-155 SASAT
+155 SAT
-160 VNGVGSSSGGTF
+160 VL
-172 AYASSGQITAKAAGD
+172 A
-187 LDTLSVKEGDRVEK
+187 LHVKEGDRVEK

-236 RLQAAQKQLAETE
+236 RLQAAQKQLSETE

-285 AGQKLATLVSSNRLK
+285 AGQKIATLVSSNRLK

-308 YLDQLQVGQEA
+308 YLDQLRVGQEA

-456 AQETLASAR
+456 AQETLTSAR

-496 EKADAGQLGILL
+496 EKADSGQLGILL

-600 VVPAQAVQYTEQGSC
+600 VVPSQAVQYTEQGSC

>member
-1 MTIRHINIFL
+1 MRLFQKKEGAPAKGLPRRILPLALAAAVLAAGGFGAVRLLGGGGGGEQIVTDLVTRDTIQST
-11 AVCEAGENT
+11 VKGSG
-20 TKAAE
+20 AASARE
-25 LLHMSQPAVSLAIR
+25 SVSL
-39 ELEDYYGVALFDR
+39 
-52 IGRRL
+52 
-57 CITEAGKRFWEYA
+57 
-70 SHIST
+70 
-75 MFDDMEKTLRDW
+75 
-87 GHLGVLRVGA
+87 
-97 SITVGSRFLPGYVK
+97 
-111 TFLSQ
+111 
-116 HPGLEIRAQIA
+116 
-127 STEVLTG
+127 
-134 NMIVRNVTIDVSNPG
+134 NPPV
-149 GLSTSQ
+149 
-155 SASAT
+155 SAT
-160 VNGVGSSSGGTF
+160 VL
-172 AYASSGQITAKAAGD
+172 A
-187 LDTLSVKEGDRVEK
+187 LHVKEGDRVEK

-236 RLQAAQKQLAETE
+236 RLQAAQKQLSETE
-249 EEYQK
+249 EEFQK

-285 AGQKLATLVSSNRLK
+285 AGQKIATLVSSNRLK

-308 YLDQLQVGQEA
+308 YLDQLRVGQEA

-496 EKADAGQLGILL
+496 EKADSGQLGILL

>member
-1 MTIRHINIFL
+1 MRLFQKKEGAPAKGLPRRILPLALAAAVLAAGGFGAVRLLGGVGGGEQIVTDLVTRDTIQST
-11 AVCEAGENT
+11 VKGSG
-20 TKAAE
+20 AASARE
-25 LLHMSQPAVSLAIR
+25 SVSL
-39 ELEDYYGVALFDR
+39 
-52 IGRRL
+52 
-57 CITEAGKRFWEYA
+57 
-70 SHIST
+70 
-75 MFDDMEKTLRDW
+75 
-87 GHLGVLRVGA
+87 
-97 SITVGSRFLPGYVK
+97 
-111 TFLSQ
+111 
-116 HPGLEIRAQIA
+116 
-127 STEVLTG
+127 
-134 NMIVRNVTIDVSNPG
+134 NPPV
-149 GLSTSQ
+149 
-155 SASAT
+155 SAT
-160 VNGVGSSSGGTF
+160 VL
-172 AYASSGQITAKAAGD
+172 A
-187 LDTLSVKEGDRVEK
+187 LHVKEGDRVEK

-236 RLQAAQKQLAETE
+236 RLQAAQKQLSETE

-308 YLDQLQVGQEA
+308 YLDQLRVGQEA

-630 GDGVEIPRGFYAV
+630 GDGVDIPRGFYAV

>member
-1 MTIRHINIFL
+1 MRLFQKKEGAPAKGLPRRILPLALAAAVLAAGGFGAVRLLGGGGGGEQIVTDLVTRDTIQST
-11 AVCEAGENT
+11 VKGSG
-20 TKAAE
+20 AASARE
-25 LLHMSQPAVSLAIR
+25 SVSL
-39 ELEDYYGVALFDR
+39 
-52 IGRRL
+52 
-57 CITEAGKRFWEYA
+57 
-70 SHIST
+70 
-75 MFDDMEKTLRDW
+75 
-87 GHLGVLRVGA
+87 
-97 SITVGSRFLPGYVK
+97 
-111 TFLSQ
+111 
-116 HPGLEIRAQIA
+116 
-127 STEVLTG
+127 
-134 NMIVRNVTIDVSNPG
+134 NPPV
-149 GLSTSQ
+149 
-155 SASAT
+155 SAT
-160 VNGVGSSSGGTF
+160 VL
-172 AYASSGQITAKAAGD
+172 A
-187 LDTLSVKEGDRVEK
+187 LHVKEGDRVEK

-236 RLQAAQKQLAETE
+236 RLQAAQKQLSETE

-308 YLDQLQVGQEA
+308 YLDQLRVGQEA
-319 AVSIPAVMASVPG
+319 AVSIPAVMASIPG

-496 EKADAGQLGILL
+496 EKADSGQLGILL

>member
-1 MTIRHINIFL
+1 MRLFQKKEGAPAKGLPRRILPLALAAALLAAGGFGAVRLLGGVGGGEQIVTDLVTRDTIQST
-11 AVCEAGENT
+11 VKGSG
-20 TKAAE
+20 AASARE
-25 LLHMSQPAVSLAIR
+25 SVSL
-39 ELEDYYGVALFDR
+39 
-52 IGRRL
+52 
-57 CITEAGKRFWEYA
+57 
-70 SHIST
+70 
-75 MFDDMEKTLRDW
+75 
-87 GHLGVLRVGA
+87 
-97 SITVGSRFLPGYVK
+97 
-111 TFLSQ
+111 
-116 HPGLEIRAQIA
+116 
-127 STEVLTG
+127 
-134 NMIVRNVTIDVSNPG
+134 NPPV
-149 GLSTSQ
+149 
-155 SASAT
+155 SAT
-160 VNGVGSSSGGTF
+160 VL
-172 AYASSGQITAKAAGD
+172 A
-187 LDTLSVKEGDRVEK
+187 LHVKEGDRVEK

-236 RLQAAQKQLAETE
+236 RLQAAQKQLSETE
-249 EEYQK
+249 EEFQK

-285 AGQKLATLVSSNRLK
+285 AGQKIATLVSSNRLK

-308 YLDQLQVGQEA
+308 YLDQLRVGQEA

-456 AQETLASAR
+456 AQETLTSAR

-496 EKADAGQLGILL
+496 EKADSGQLGILL

>member
-1 MTIRHINIFL
+1 MRLFQKKEGAPAKGLPRRILPLALAAAVLAAGGFGAVRLLGGVGGGEQIVTDLVTRDTIQST
-11 AVCEAGENT
+11 VKGSG
-20 TKAAE
+20 AASARE
-25 LLHMSQPAVSLAIR
+25 SVSL
-39 ELEDYYGVALFDR
+39 
-52 IGRRL
+52 
-57 CITEAGKRFWEYA
+57 
-70 SHIST
+70 
-75 MFDDMEKTLRDW
+75 
-87 GHLGVLRVGA
+87 
-97 SITVGSRFLPGYVK
+97 
-111 TFLSQ
+111 
-116 HPGLEIRAQIA
+116 
-127 STEVLTG
+127 
-134 NMIVRNVTIDVSNPG
+134 NPPV
-149 GLSTSQ
+149 
-155 SASAT
+155 SAT
-160 VNGVGSSSGGTF
+160 VL
-172 AYASSGQITAKAAGD
+172 A
-187 LDTLSVKEGDRVEK
+187 LHVKEGDRVEK

-236 RLQAAQKQLAETE
+236 RLQAAQKQLSETE

-308 YLDQLQVGQEA
+308 YLDQLRVGQEA

-456 AQETLASAR
+456 AQETLASAL

-643 PVETGLSNSAQVEIK
+643 PVETGLSISAQVEIK

>member
-1 MTIRHINIFL
+1 MRLFQKKEGAPAKGLPRRILPLALAAAVLAAGGFGAVRLLGGGGGGEQIVTDLVTRDTIQST
-11 AVCEAGENT
+11 VKGSG
-20 TKAAE
+20 AASARE
-25 LLHMSQPAVSLAIR
+25 SVSL
-39 ELEDYYGVALFDR
+39 
-52 IGRRL
+52 
-57 CITEAGKRFWEYA
+57 
-70 SHIST
+70 
-75 MFDDMEKTLRDW
+75 
-87 GHLGVLRVGA
+87 
-97 SITVGSRFLPGYVK
+97 
-111 TFLSQ
+111 
-116 HPGLEIRAQIA
+116 
-127 STEVLTG
+127 
-134 NMIVRNVTIDVSNPG
+134 NPPV
-149 GLSTSQ
+149 
-155 SASAT
+155 SAT
-160 VNGVGSSSGGTF
+160 VL
-172 AYASSGQITAKAAGD
+172 A
-187 LDTLSVKEGDRVEK
+187 LHVKEGDRVEK

-236 RLQAAQKQLAETE
+236 RLQAAQKQLSETE

-308 YLDQLQVGQEA
+308 YLDQLRVGQEA

-630 GDGVEIPRGFYAV
+630 GDGVDIPRGFYAV

>member
-1 MTIRHINIFL
+1 MRLFQKKEGAPAKGLPRRILPLALAAAVLAAGGFGAVRLLGGVGGGEQIVTDLVTRDTIQST
-11 AVCEAGENT
+11 VKGSG
-20 TKAAE
+20 AASARE
-25 LLHMSQPAVSLAIR
+25 SVSL
-39 ELEDYYGVALFDR
+39 
-52 IGRRL
+52 
-57 CITEAGKRFWEYA
+57 
-70 SHIST
+70 
-75 MFDDMEKTLRDW
+75 
-87 GHLGVLRVGA
+87 
-97 SITVGSRFLPGYVK
+97 
-111 TFLSQ
+111 
-116 HPGLEIRAQIA
+116 
-127 STEVLTG
+127 
-134 NMIVRNVTIDVSNPG
+134 NPPV
-149 GLSTSQ
+149 
-155 SASAT
+155 SAT
-160 VNGVGSSSGGTF
+160 VL
-172 AYASSGQITAKAAGD
+172 A
-187 LDTLSVKEGDRVEK
+187 LHVKEGDRVEK

-236 RLQAAQKQLAETE
+236 RLQAAQKQLSETE
-249 EEYQK
+249 EEYQN

-308 YLDQLQVGQEA
+308 YLDQLRVGQEA

-456 AQETLASAR
+456 AQETLASAL

>member
-1 MTIRHINIFL
+1 MRLLQKKEGAPAKGLPRRILPLALAAAVLAAGGFGAVRLLGGGGGGEQIVTDLVTRDTIQST
-11 AVCEAGENT
+11 VKGSG
-20 TKAAE
+20 AASARE
-25 LLHMSQPAVSLAIR
+25 SVSL
-39 ELEDYYGVALFDR
+39 
-52 IGRRL
+52 
-57 CITEAGKRFWEYA
+57 
-70 SHIST
+70 
-75 MFDDMEKTLRDW
+75 
-87 GHLGVLRVGA
+87 
-97 SITVGSRFLPGYVK
+97 
-111 TFLSQ
+111 
-116 HPGLEIRAQIA
+116 
-127 STEVLTG
+127 
-134 NMIVRNVTIDVSNPG
+134 NPPV
-149 GLSTSQ
+149 
-155 SASAT
+155 SAT
-160 VNGVGSSSGGTF
+160 VL
-172 AYASSGQITAKAAGD
+172 A
-187 LDTLSVKEGDRVEK
+187 LHVKEGDRVDK

-236 RLQAAQKQLAETE
+236 RLQAAQKQLSETE
-249 EEYQK
+249 EEFQK

-308 YLDQLQVGQEA
+308 YLDQLRVGQEA

-496 EKADAGQLGILL
+496 EKADSGQLGILL

>member
-1 MTIRHINIFL
+1 MRLFQKKEGAPAKGLPRRILPLALAAAVLAAGGFGAVRLLGGGGGGEQIVTDLVTRDTIQST
-11 AVCEAGENT
+11 VKGSG
-20 TKAAE
+20 AASARE
-25 LLHMSQPAVSLAIR
+25 SVSL
-39 ELEDYYGVALFDR
+39 
-52 IGRRL
+52 
-57 CITEAGKRFWEYA
+57 
-70 SHIST
+70 
-75 MFDDMEKTLRDW
+75 
-87 GHLGVLRVGA
+87 
-97 SITVGSRFLPGYVK
+97 
-111 TFLSQ
+111 
-116 HPGLEIRAQIA
+116 
-127 STEVLTG
+127 
-134 NMIVRNVTIDVSNPG
+134 NPPV
-149 GLSTSQ
+149 
-155 SASAT
+155 SAT
-160 VNGVGSSSGGTF
+160 VL
-172 AYASSGQITAKAAGD
+172 A
-187 LDTLSVKEGDRVEK
+187 LHVKEGDRVEK

-236 RLQAAQKQLAETE
+236 RLQAAQKQLSETE

-308 YLDQLQVGQEA
+308 YLDQLRVGQEA

-349 CFEVVVA
+349 CFEVVMA

-447 DSARTAVES
+447 DSTRTAVES